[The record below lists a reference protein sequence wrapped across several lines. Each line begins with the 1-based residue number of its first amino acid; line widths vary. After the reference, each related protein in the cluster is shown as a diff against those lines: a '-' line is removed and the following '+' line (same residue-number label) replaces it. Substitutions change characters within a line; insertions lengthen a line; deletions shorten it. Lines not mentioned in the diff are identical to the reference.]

1 MIYYLLIRVI
11 IVLEGGCIYDNVC
24 NKIKMKSGC
33 FYSQSLL
40 EIDEIYIEGADEE
53 KFYQKAII
61 HDCVKSQ
68 PGSIKVKLGSYPN
81 LIAEISKNG
90 EKYVRSA
97 PNGSL
102 DDNLLKL
109 PRV

>member
-1 MIYYLLIRVI
+1 MTMYAT
-11 IVLEGGCIYDNVC
+11 
-24 NKIKMKSGC
+24 KIKMKSGC

-90 EKYVRSA
+90 EKYVHSA